1 MRWTL
6 AIVAGRA
13 AGVVQVGALLRLKS
27 STLTAGVGNP
37 VVATAEL
44 VGSLVLSGLGL
55 LAPLLAAAVVVLV
68 LVVWTRRLVRL
79 VRERSRVTPV
89 SG

>member
-1 MRWTL
+1 
-6 AIVAGRA
+6 
-13 AGVVQVGALLRLKS
+13 VVKCSQ
-27 STLTAGVGNP
+27 
-37 VVATAEL
+37 EL
-44 VGSLVLSGLGL
+44 GGSLVLSGLGL